1 MFGGEGLCDYVPMS
15 TMLATLP
22 KESERELFLAAEQ
35 QQLEE
40 EEVSDHAELVINCI
54 HSPKRLIQTFK
65 RYHVYIAVYIFM
77 KYSEV
82 LSLLLF

>member
-15 TMLATLP
+15 AMLSTLP

-40 EEVSDHAELVINCI
+40 EEVISI
-54 HSPKRLIQTFK
+54 SQ
-65 RYHVYIAVYIFM
+65 
-77 KYSEV
+77 
-82 LSLLLF
+82 